1 MGERLALPWNSHS
14 ASGEQL
20 LFEQTTDPMDVLSQL
35 LATTETRGAVHV
47 SAEFSGPWAFYVVPG
62 AGEADVVLVT
72 EGVAV
77 VEVEGVATT
86 LTPGGSVVLPRSVP
100 YVVRSARAAARDAVP
115 LVRVLGPCPAEQYR
129 RVRFDASAGPLASA
143 RPDTSAPS
151 DTDDPSDVVLLGTI
165 QIEDAAAN
173 PIVEALPPVLLL
185 SPDAAP
191 WVGQTLALAARE
203 AEAGCPGAEAVAA
216 RLSEVLLVYA
226 IRTYVDELP
235 VRCPDQARGSRG
247 EWLHALADPQLGRA
261 LIAVQKAPER
271 PWTVE
276 ALAEEAFMS
285 RTTFATR
292 FAEVVGT
299 PPLRYVALWRVFA
312 AARALRRGATVFEA
326 ADAVGYASQ
335 SSFSKAF
342 KRETGIAP
350 SDYQS
355 YAERVEVGVT
365 ASSGDGHTHA
375 VLAA

>member
-1 MGERLALPWNSHS
+1 MTG
-14 ASGEQL
+14 
-20 LFEQTTDPMDVLSQL
+20 PMDVLSQL

-62 AGEADVVLVT
+62 AGEADIVLVT
-72 EGVAV
+72 QGEAV

-86 LTPGGSVVLPRSVP
+86 LTPGGAVVLPRSVP
-100 YVVRSARAAARDAVP
+100 YVVRAGRAAARDAVP
-115 LVRVLGPCPAEQYR
+115 LVQVLGPCPAAQYR
-129 RVRFDASAGPLASA
+129 RVRFDASEGPLASA
-143 RPDTSAPS
+143 RPDTGL
-151 DTDDPSDVVLLGTI
+151 PSDVVLLGTI

-185 SPDAAP
+185 PPDAAP

-235 VRCPDQARGSRG
+235 ALCPDHARGRRG
-247 EWLHALADPQLGRA
+247 EWLYALADPQLGRA
-261 LIAVQKAPER
+261 LVAVQKAPER

-312 AARALRRGATVFEA
+312 AARVLRRGATVFEA
-326 ADAVGYASQ
+326 AAAVGYSSQ

-350 SDYQS
+350 SDYLT
-355 YAERVEVGVT
+355 YTERVEVGV
-365 ASSGDGHTHA
+365 AAPSGDGHTRLA
-375 VLAA
+375 VLDA